1 MRYTKT
7 DEESLLHHAFLMRSE
22 LLSIYNLIPSIK
34 VKQKLLLLRRILDK
48 LSELELRLDNMV
60 IMIKSLIENLYK
72 ENNGST

>member
-22 LLSIYNLIPSIK
+22 LFSIYNLIPSIK
-34 VKQKLLLLRRILDK
+34 EKQKLLLLRRILGK